1 MDENVKSID
10 QVNNVEETKE
20 IDQVKSTDEVKKST
34 ERVSRAKKIN
44 DASINKSSRKAKAT
58 PVKDNN
64 SSFIGCI
71 FNGIITENPILVL
84 MIGMCPTLAVTT
96 SVSNAIGMGLA
107 TTAVLIASNA
117 LISMVRKITPNR
129 VRIPIYIVIV
139 ASFVTLIEF
148 LIKAYFPA
156 LNESLG
162 IYIPLIVV
170 NCIIFGRAEA
180 FAGKNNVINSIGD
193 GIGMGFGFTL
203 GIIII
208 SAIRELIGSGAIYG
222 KVLVPEDFRAAL
234 FVLPPGAFLV
244 LAFLTAIQN
253 KLRLPSATNKKQ
265 ACNNDCL
272 HCSLH
277 KQTETVE
284 EAK

>member
-1 MDENVKSID
+1 MAD
-10 QVNNVEETKE
+10 TKE
-20 IDQVKSTDEVKKST
+20 KKLT
-34 ERVSRAKKIN
+34 
-44 DASINKSSRKAKAT
+44 
-58 PVKDNN
+58 
-64 SSFIGCI
+64 FFGCI
-71 FNGIITENPILVL
+71 FNGIIPENPILVL

-96 SVSNAIGMGLA
+96 SVSNAIGMGLS
-107 TTAVLIASNA
+107 TTAVLVASNA
-117 LISMVRKITPNR
+117 LISLVRGITPDR

-139 ASFVTLIEF
+139 ASFVTLVEF

-156 LNESLG
+156 LYESLG

-193 GIGMGFGFTL
+193 GIGMGLGFTL

-208 SAIRELIGSGAIYG
+208 SAIRELIGSGSIYG
-222 KVLVPEDFRAAL
+222 FTFVPENYRAAL

-253 KLRLPSATNKKQ
+253 KLRLPSATNKKDG
-265 ACNNDCL
+265 CNNDCL
-272 HCSLH
+272 HCTLH
-277 KQTETVE
+277 KGTTNVE
-284 EAK
+284 EGK